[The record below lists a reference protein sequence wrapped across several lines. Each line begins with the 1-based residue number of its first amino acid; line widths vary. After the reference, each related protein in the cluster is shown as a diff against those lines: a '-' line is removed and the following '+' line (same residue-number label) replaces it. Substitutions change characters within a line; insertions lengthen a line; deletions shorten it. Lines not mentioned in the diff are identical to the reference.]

1 MEKKKCPYCNK
12 EIVGYSKN
20 HIDYLL
26 KQHILSKH
34 SDKIKIKK
42 EK

>member
-1 MEKKKCPYCNK
+1 MEKKKCPFCDK
-12 EIVGYSKN
+12 EIEGYTEDQV
-20 HIDYLL
+20 DYLL

-34 SDKIKIKK
+34 KDKIKINN